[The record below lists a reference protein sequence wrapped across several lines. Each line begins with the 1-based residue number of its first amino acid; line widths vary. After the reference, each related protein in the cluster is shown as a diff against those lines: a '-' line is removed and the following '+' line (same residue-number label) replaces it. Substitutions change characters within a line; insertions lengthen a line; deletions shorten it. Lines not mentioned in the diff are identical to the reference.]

1 MSAMDILSEEDNKP
15 EIQQMLYSLVS
26 YMNSGNFSPK
36 TVLSENDIKSLV
48 LKQESEA
55 VETKATSIYRDL

>member
-1 MSAMDILSEEDNKP
+1 MDILSEEDNKP

-26 YMNSGNFSPK
+26 YMNSGNFAPK
-36 TVLSENDIKSLV
+36 TILSENDIKSLL

>member
-1 MSAMDILSEEDNKP
+1 MDILSEEDNKP

-26 YMNSGNFSPK
+26 YMNSGNFAPK